1 MNDSNDKRSYICV
14 GDDEKKIARIKKKYK
29 NMEMSNETAG
39 KIKKLEVANKILSA
53 AMVAS
58 GIVTAIDLI
67 VPDPVFGLDEAALTA
82 LTTGLATAKSTVK
95 SHIDN
100 LALEGSTEI
109 QAEEVNKLTKAF
121 TEVAKSVKSKKDK

>member
-1 MNDSNDKRSYICV
+1 MNESN
-14 GDDEKKIARIKKKYK
+14 EKDK
-29 NMEMSNETAG
+29 NMGMSNETAG

-82 LTTGLATAKSTVK
+82 LTTGLATAKSAVK
-95 SHIDN
+95 SHIDD

-121 TEVAKSVKSKKDK
+121 TKAAKSVKSKKDK